1 MTLPRYQEIAD
12 ELLDEIARGKFP
24 VGSMLPTE
32 IDLCERFSV
41 SRFTVREALR
51 QLHEKGI
58 LTRRRGSGTVVKNLH
73 PNIAYVRSIGSLDEI
88 LQYPPEMRLIVMER
102 DEVKAD
108 AELAQ
113 RLDCRLNRKWLR
125 FSGVRSIEPE
135 GYRISWTEIF
145 VISKYKGVSS
155 AIGVDPRP
163 VYEQIVEQYKENIQ
177 NVQVEIFATSI
188 GESVAELLGVQ
199 PDSPGMTIIRRYYGK
214 DGKIFEVSISTH
226 PEGRYTY
233 ALELTR
239 ES

>member
-12 ELLDEIARGKFP
+12 ELLAEISGGQFS

-32 IDLCERFSV
+32 IELCERFGV

-51 QLHEKGI
+51 KLHEKGI
-58 LTRRRGSGTVVKNLH
+58 LTRRRGSGTVVQNLH
-73 PNIAYVRSIGSLDEI
+73 PNTAYVRSIGSLDEI

-102 DEVKAD
+102 DEIKAD

-145 VISKYKGVSS
+145 VIPKYQGVSS
-155 AIGVDPRP
+155 TIGVDPRP
-163 VYEQIVEQYKENIQ
+163 AYEQIVERYKESIQ
-177 NVQVEIFATSI
+177 NVKVEIFAARI
-188 GESVAELLGVQ
+188 GEPMAEALGVE

-214 DGKIFEVSISTH
+214 DGKIFEVSMSTH

>member
-12 ELLDEIARGKFP
+12 ELLVEIGGGRFP

-32 IDLCERFSV
+32 IDLCERFGV

-58 LTRRRGSGTVVKNLH
+58 LTRRRGSGTVVQNLH
-73 PNIAYVRSIGSLDEI
+73 PNTAYVRSIGTLDEL
-88 LQYPPEMRLIVMER
+88 LQYPPEMRLIVAGRE
-102 DEVKAD
+102 EIKAD
-108 AELAQ
+108 AAQ
-113 RLDCRLNRKWLR
+113 AALLDCRINRKWLR
-125 FSGVRSIEPE
+125 FSGVRRIEPE

-145 VISKYKGVSS
+145 VIPKYRGISKG
-155 AIGVDPRP
+155 IGVDPRP
-163 VYEQIVEQYKENIQ
+163 AYEQIVSRYKETIQ
-177 NVQVEIFATSI
+177 NVKVEIFASRI
-188 GESVAELLGVQ
+188 DKVIAERLGVE
-199 PDSPGMTIIRRYYGK
+199 PGTPGMTIIRRYFGK
-214 DGKIFEVSISTH
+214 DGKIFEVSLSTH